1 MDAKTKSRFIA
12 LYCMVLA
19 DGIIDA
25 RELEVLYRIG
35 RDTYGI
41 PAEEINNAIRESGT
55 SFLTPGT
62 LNEKVTLLYHLAEIT
77 LADEDLDDSEKAL
90 LQKYALKM
98 GFIEENAGKIADW
111 LLEQARQK
119 KSLEQV
125 LNEINN

>member
-41 PAEEINNAIRESGT
+41 PAEEINNAIRES
-55 SFLTPGT
+55 
-62 LNEKVTLLYHLAEIT
+62 EIGR
-77 LADEDLDDSEKAL
+77 AH
-90 LQKYALKM
+90 
-98 GFIEENAGKIADW
+98 
-111 LLEQARQK
+111 
-119 KSLEQV
+119 V
-125 LNEINN
+125 